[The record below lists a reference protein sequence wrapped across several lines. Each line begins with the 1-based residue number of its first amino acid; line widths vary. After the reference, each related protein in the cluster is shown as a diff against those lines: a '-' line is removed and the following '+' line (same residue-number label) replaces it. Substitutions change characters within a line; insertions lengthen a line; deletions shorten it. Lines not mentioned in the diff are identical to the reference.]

1 MYYIL
6 RLIICYWGVCY
17 IFQAFNV
24 GNFEIRFIVVSIS
37 RERRIVQ
44 LFYVTCSS
52 IGRQTFFSSSFFFFS
67 HFTLLS
73 FKMMK
78 PRAGK
83 SLVKMAVIALA
94 LLPNLILA
102 QQESDERAYFSTLV
116 YNHSIYA
123 VGGTIV
129 NYINYS
135 KSIYLK

>member
-1 MYYIL
+1 
-6 RLIICYWGVCY
+6 
-17 IFQAFNV
+17 
-24 GNFEIRFIVVSIS
+24 
-37 RERRIVQ
+37 
-44 LFYVTCSS
+44 
-52 IGRQTFFSSSFFFFS
+52 
-67 HFTLLS
+67 
-73 FKMMK
+73 MK

-123 VGGTIV
+123 VGGTMV